1 MGSSNNN
8 KHNSGATNSGH
19 HIELVFPVAGH
30 PQPSCSG
37 SSWACPR
44 LILSPQKV
52 GRQYTFFSMFFHVFP
67 CFSQNMLN
75 SLTGY
80 FTTEMGKLHWSGTFA
95 ATFPVTNSVLRTS
108 FRSPTCCI
116 CATCF
121 AVATSV
127 NFPLHSVACDR
138 LLRSFSF
145 TFGKKTVIFCLKY
158 G

>member
-1 MGSSNNN
+1 MFAEVTYNNSEMGSSNNN

-108 FRSPTCCI
+108 FSKPHLLHLRHVLCC
-116 CATCF
+116 
-121 AVATSV
+121 SD
-127 NFPLHSVACDR
+127 LGE
-138 LLRSFSF
+138 FS
-145 TFGKKTVIFCLKY
+145 TALGGLW
-158 G
+158 